1 MNDDE
6 EGDDQDGSVEFMV
19 TIVIAKR
26 VLMAMTIMMVMVMA
40 MSIRLLQ
47 IHRPLIFTYVDGK
60 LAAIGLGDGNH
71 RCFRSSFRCSAE

>member
-1 MNDDE
+1 
-6 EGDDQDGSVEFMV
+6 MV